1 MYGFDD
7 AQVMYQQSISGMPIA
22 AEDMAM
28 IIQASPQAS
37 KLRSALGLA
46 QAFASDSKF
55 ARQLRRHVLG

>member
-1 MYGFDD
+1 
-7 AQVMYQQSISGMPIA
+7 MYQQSISGMPIA
-22 AEDMAM
+22 AEDMALV
-28 IIQASPQAS
+28 IQASPQAS